1 MDIVWSYCSI
11 GHIPVMPVNYS
22 MLSSTTG
29 FERETVESCLR
40 ELLRA
45 FERRL
50 HSNQNMHLD
59 FFGVGRFV
67 VKEKKARMKFFKEFI
82 EAMDTSGKLKS
93 AFVSESV
100 PVL

>member
-1 MDIVWSYCSI
+1 M
-11 GHIPVMPVNYS
+11 MQVNYS
-22 MLSSTTG
+22 LLSSTTG

-40 ELLRA
+40 ELLKA

-50 HSNQNMHLD
+50 NSNMNMHLN
-59 FFGVGRFV
+59 FSGVGRFI

-93 AFVSESV
+93 AFVSD
-100 PVL
+100 